1 VEYDPVESV
10 YVEMILVHVVPP
22 SELELIATGVPAEI
36 PGEGCDGTI
45 WPDRVTD
52 PPRVMEEADLEM
64 EIVVVD
70 LKRPV
75 NV

>member
-1 VEYDPVESV
+1 MEYDPVESV
-10 YVEMILVHVVPP
+10 YVEMILFHVVPP

-52 PPRVMEEADLEM
+52 PPRVMEEADPEM

-75 NV
+75 IV